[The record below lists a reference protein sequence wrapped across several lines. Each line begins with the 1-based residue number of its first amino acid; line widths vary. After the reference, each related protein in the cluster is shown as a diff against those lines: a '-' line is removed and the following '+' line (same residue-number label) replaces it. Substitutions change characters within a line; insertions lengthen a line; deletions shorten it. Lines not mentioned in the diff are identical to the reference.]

1 MLYLIMLEL
10 IYLIFYIFAMLDS
23 YRVDIFKDRRI
34 IYKRYGF
41 LVLKRTALNIIY
53 VLMLITIIVLTIVK
67 YLL

>member
-1 MLYLIMLEL
+1 
-10 IYLIFYIFAMLDS
+10 MLDS

>member
-41 LVLKRTALNIIY
+41 LFLKRTALNIIY
-53 VLMLITIIVLTIVK
+53 VFMLITIIVLTIVK